1 MSESVDGNLLLYA
14 SGQTS
19 PHFEAAQEF
28 LRQRL
33 SAQEI
38 FYLAWPTAMGYLR
51 MSTHSRIFS
60 SPLAPDEALN
70 NLRQLIAHPRVRT
83 LSERTDFLAAYA
95 EVTAS
100 FPVRANLV
108 PDAHLAT
115 ILRQHGVGT
124 IYTNDADFKKF
135 EFLRT
140 INPLSKA
147 ASPRR
152 T

>member
-1 MSESVDGNLLLYA
+1 MSFSVDVNLLLYA
-14 SGQTS
+14 SDRTS
-19 PHFEAAQEF
+19 PHFEVSQEF

-60 SPLAPDEALN
+60 NPLTPDEALV

-83 LSERTDFLAAYA
+83 LSERAGFLEAYT
-95 EVTAS
+95 EVTSA

-115 ILRQHGVGT
+115 ILRQHGVRT

-135 EFLRT
+135 EFLQA
-140 INPLSKA
+140 INPLV
-147 ASPRR
+147 
-152 T
+152 